1 MYIIRPNQR
10 RSSGK
15 GEEMRYIA
23 ELTKWNGEKETIKI
37 KKEWIDDIV
46 TAVKAQIFIAN
57 NKQKFSIV
65 GSNYCHVDIYSL

>member
-1 MYIIRPNQR
+1 
-10 RSSGK
+10 
-15 GEEMRYIA
+15 MRYIA

-46 TAVKAQIFIAN
+46 YAIKGQFYVAN
-57 NKQKFSIV
+57 NKEKFSIV

>member
-1 MYIIRPNQR
+1 
-10 RSSGK
+10 
-15 GEEMRYIA
+15 MRYIA

-46 TAVKAQIFIAN
+46 TAIKAQIFIAD